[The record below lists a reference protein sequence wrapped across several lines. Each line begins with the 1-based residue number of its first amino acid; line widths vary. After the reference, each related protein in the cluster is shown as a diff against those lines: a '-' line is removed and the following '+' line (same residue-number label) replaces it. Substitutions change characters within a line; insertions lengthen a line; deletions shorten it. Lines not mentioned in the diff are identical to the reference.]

1 MEIFDYYPI
10 PHPYDVKERVNN
22 GFRLPY
28 DLQDEI
34 RLLFPKGKIKKKLNI
49 LIIYAH
55 LLLAILPLLFK
66 LWTPAPDVY

>member
-10 PHPYDVKERVNN
+10 PHPYDVKERVNK

-34 RLLFPKGKIKKKLNI
+34 RLLFPKSMEAATYKDFNEDDFQPEHLD
-49 LIIYAH
+49 
-55 LLLAILPLLFK
+55 LLLSA
-66 LWTPAPDVY
+66 